1 MPNSFVDLYSRWLR
15 HARSVNEWGI
25 MIGSTAVGVDA
36 IREKTLVKI
45 FGDRYVL
52 KSPYEYRILWG
63 ESANTSPEIRAL
75 IDKLLLAAGKNPEFG
90 DQGYS

>member
-1 MPNSFVDLYSRWLR
+1 M
-15 HARSVNEWGI
+15 
-25 MIGSTAVGVDA
+25 
-36 IREKTLVKI
+36 KI

-75 IDKLLLAAGKNPEFG
+75 TDKLLLAAGKNPEFG

>member
-1 MPNSFVDLYSRWLR
+1 LTTSVDLYSRWLR
-15 HARSVNEWGI
+15 HARSVNEWGHN
-25 MIGSTAVGVDA
+25 D
-36 IREKTLVKI
+36 REYRGRRRRNKRKKLVKI

-75 IDKLLLAAGKNPEFG
+75 IDRLLLAAGKNPEFG

>member
-1 MPNSFVDLYSRWLR
+1 MQEVLMNG
-15 HARSVNEWGI
+15 GI

-63 ESANTSPEIRAL
+63 ESANTSLEIRAL
-75 IDKLLLAAGKNPEFG
+75 IDKLLLAAGKTL
-90 DQGYS
+90 SLVIKATHKICST